1 MHDKASFCIEFDD
14 AGVSRGGHI
23 IWQHGTFRIPQG
35 SVTAIV
41 GTNGAGKTTMMK
53 AELGLIPIAHG
64 DITVL
69 GKPAG
74 DMNHRIGY
82 VPQSY
87 ASDIESISARSASSV
102 VSGSHAR
109 AATLYRSSSL
119 GV

>member
-74 DMNHRIGY
+74 AMNHRIGMC
-82 VPQSY
+82 
-87 ASDIESISARSASSV
+87 R
-102 VSGSHAR
+102 R
-109 AATLYRSSSL
+109 ATHPTSNRTSPPNSRCCLA
-119 GV
+119 